1 MRLVFMGTPEF
12 AVPSLEAV
20 LAVSDVAAVVTRPD
34 APQGRGRRVT
44 PPPVAAVAAQY
55 GLEVLQPPSLRAP
68 EPLSRLRELRPDL
81 VVVVAFGRIVP
92 PEVLAV
98 APMGGINL
106 HPSLLPRYRGA
117 APIPRAIAA
126 GDAETG
132 VTVIHLTQD
141 LDAGDIIL
149 QRAVPIRPDD
159 ATATLEPRLA
169 RCGAALLVE
178 TLGLLEAGRAPRR
191 PQDPAGVTIAP
202 KLSREESRL
211 RWTDP
216 AVTLANLVRALD
228 PWPVAY
234 TEVAGAPLKIWRAAA
249 LAEGG
254 REAPGTVVRA
264 GDEGLVVATGAGRL
278 LILEVQPSSGRRMT
292 AAEYLRGH
300 PIAPGTVLG
309 APPPDP
315 TVERNA
321 NPAAGPPGA
330 AKIRGVPRAGR

>member
-1 MRLVFMGTPEF
+1 VIRLIFMGTPEF

-20 LAVSDVAAVVTRPD
+20 LAVGDVAAVVTRPD

-44 PPPVAAVAAQY
+44 PPPVAAVASQY
-55 GLEVLQPPSLRAP
+55 GLEVLQPASLKAP
-68 EPLSRLRELRPDL
+68 EHLARLRELKPDL
-81 VVVVAFGRIVP
+81 LVVVAFGRIVP

-126 GDAETG
+126 GDTETG
-132 VTVIHLTQD
+132 VTILYLSQE

-159 ATATLEPRLA
+159 TTATLEPRLA

-178 TLGLLEAGRAPRR
+178 ALGLLEAGRAPRR
-191 PQDPAGVTIAP
+191 PQDPGGVTLAP
-202 KLSREESRL
+202 KLSREEARL

-216 AVTLANLVRALD
+216 AVALANLVRALD

-234 TEVAGAPLKIWRAAA
+234 TEVDGIPLKIWRAAA
-249 LAEGG
+249 LAEAG
-254 REAPGTVVRA
+254 REAPGTVVRSV
-264 GDEGLVVATGAGRL
+264 DEGLVVATGAGRL
-278 LILEVQPSSGRRMT
+278 LILEVQPPSGRRMT

-309 APPPDP
+309 VPPADAP
-315 TVERNA
+315 
-321 NPAAGPPGA
+321 AGPPGA